1 MKQAQQWQQPQSV
14 PVLTSEE
21 DLAELNWSSNAD
33 DYLESINAGEL
44 LHATPEFSHALWS

>member
-1 MKQAQQWQQPQSV
+1 MKQQQQWQQAKAI

-44 LHATPEFSHALWS
+44 LHATPEFSNAIWA